1 MTAHPGV
8 QTATFPGAHHG
19 PGPGGQ
25 PPGAGLQREDPE
37 VVGTMARATPLPCV
51 SENEGPG
58 SPQSGACRPCFLL
71 SRPLCTPA
79 AAV

>member
-1 MTAHPGV
+1 MTAHPGL
-8 QTATFPGAHHG
+8 QTATSPGAHHG
-19 PGPGGQ
+19 SGPGGH

-37 VVGTMARATPLPCV
+37 AVGTMARPTSLPRV

-71 SRPLCTPA
+71 PPPLCTPA

>member
-1 MTAHPGV
+1 MAAHPGL
-8 QTATFPGAHHG
+8 QAATSPGAHSG
-19 PGPGGQ
+19 PGPQGQ

-37 VVGTMARATPLPCV
+37 AVGTMARATPLPPV

-58 SPQSGACRPCFLL
+58 SPQSRACRPCFLL
-71 SRPLCTPA
+71 FPPLRTPA